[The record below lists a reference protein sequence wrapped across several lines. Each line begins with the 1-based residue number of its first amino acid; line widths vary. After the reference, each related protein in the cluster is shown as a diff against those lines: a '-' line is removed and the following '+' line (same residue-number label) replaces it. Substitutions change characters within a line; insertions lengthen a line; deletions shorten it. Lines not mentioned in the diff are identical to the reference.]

1 MTELLF
7 VVIVSKTLTKA
18 FFDNIMTT
26 IAITAVAV
34 LRNGCVLERLWQM
47 RAIDTNLKLGHTVK
61 VNACTR

>member
-7 VVIVSKTLTKA
+7 VVIVSETLTKA
-18 FFDNIMTT
+18 FFDNIRTT
-26 IAITAVAV
+26 SAITSASVEK
-34 LRNGCVLERLWQM
+34 RSCRRRCWRL

>member
-1 MTELLF
+1 MTELFF

-18 FFDNIMTT
+18 FFDNITTT
-26 IAITAVAV
+26 IAITGVPV
-34 LRNGCVLERLWQM
+34 LRNGCVLERLWRK